1 MNFFK
6 KLLNAICKTKKD
18 EEKENECWYN
28 NAHENGEAIKNS
40 APIES
45 GGSMNAYEAHAT
57 SAAVRK

>member
-1 MNFFK
+1 MNIFK
-6 KLLNAICKTKKD
+6 KIFKKRAKGKK
-18 EEKENECWYN
+18 EEKKNECWYN